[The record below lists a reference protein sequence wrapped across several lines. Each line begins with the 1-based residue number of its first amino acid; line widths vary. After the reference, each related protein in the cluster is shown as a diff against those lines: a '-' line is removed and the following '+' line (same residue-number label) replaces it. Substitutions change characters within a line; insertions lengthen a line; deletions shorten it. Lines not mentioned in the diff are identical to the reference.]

1 MKARKP
7 AKRAPRDFEASKAI
21 LDFGR
26 QHGFSESEILDE
38 IDAFKDHTFAS
49 AKTDWPATFRNWL
62 RREIKWKSKH
72 PGAKLTYAEKLAQ
85 DIEQLEQNEQQKLI
99 GHVADE

>member
-26 QHGFSESEILDE
+26 QHGFS
-38 IDAFKDHTFAS
+38 

-62 RREIKWKSKH
+62 RREIKWRSKH

-99 GHVADE
+99 GHVADQ